1 MTSPY
6 RPATRDDGELSDQ
19 PARGRA
25 SYTLRNSLAGRA
37 GEGVSQGHAP
47 APAGAGEVR
56 HQGAPDQAAT
66 GGGPQPGE
74 GATPRV
80 AVETRMRPRLRH
92 SQQRDRVRSV
102 RLTADELADIQQAAA
117 AMGLRVAG
125 FLADAAVAVARAQ
138 EGPAS
143 WLMNQRAL
151 VEELMRASAQLA
163 RAGNNLNQVAKALNS
178 GADAPYADDAVA
190 RVVRA
195 AARVE
200 AAATE
205 IAKR

>member
-6 RPATRDDGELSDQ
+6 RPAPRDDGELSDQ

-25 SYTLRNSLAGRA
+25 SYTLRNSLAGGA
-37 GEGVSQGHAP
+37 AEGVSQGHAP
-47 APAGAGEVR
+47 APAGAGEAG
-56 HQGAPDQAAT
+56 HQGAPDRAAT
-66 GGGPQPGE
+66 EGGSQPGE
-74 GATPRV
+74 GATPHAV
-80 AVETRMRPRLRH
+80 VETRMRPRLRQ
-92 SQQRDRVRSV
+92 SQQRNRVRSV
-102 RLTADELADIQQAAA
+102 RLTADELADIQEAAA
-117 AMGLRVAG
+117 TMGMRVAG

-163 RAGNNLNQVAKALNS
+163 RVGNNLNQVAKALNS
-178 GADAPYADDAVA
+178 GVEVPYADDAIA